1 MFAVPGVFLDGSI
14 CGVFCTSF
22 LWSSLY
28 TILLAIIGV
37 SILFANSVAATR
49 VEIALKEVF
58 AALNALLLSLIELN
72 NLFEMQAGEK
82 EFQDLDNT
90 LIKESNKLLNAFV
103 NQISPQDY
111 EQIRDVVF
119 SIAYLAKKSA
129 FEIGFKTAVNL
140 VMECK
145 KE

>member
-1 MFAVPGVFLDGSI
+1 MNKV
-14 CGVFCTSF
+14 
-22 LWSSLY
+22 
-28 TILLAIIGV
+28 
-37 SILFANSVAATR
+37 
-49 VEIALKEVF
+49 
-58 AALNALLLSLIELN
+58 LN

-129 FEIGFKTAVNL
+129 FEIGFKTADRKSV
-140 VMECK
+140 V
-145 KE
+145 

>member
-1 MFAVPGVFLDGSI
+1 MNKV
-14 CGVFCTSF
+14 
-22 LWSSLY
+22 
-28 TILLAIIGV
+28 
-37 SILFANSVAATR
+37 
-49 VEIALKEVF
+49 
-58 AALNALLLSLIELN
+58 LN

-145 KE
+145 KSSI